1 MAGESNPSIDKQL
14 SDLIQEGL
22 SSASPF
28 PDGATQIFTSSVS
41 LNSLTFLR
49 HKSGFLI
56 YTEFL
61 VFDGI
66 SDR

>member
-28 PDGATQIFTSSVS
+28 PDGATQIPTPKQITDNACTKKQHAKTVS
-41 LNSLTFLR
+41 LPALFLLTPWHF
-49 HKSGFLI
+49 
-56 YTEFL
+56 
-61 VFDGI
+61 
-66 SDR
+66 